1 VLVAGGLIT
10 HHRQNEALKK
20 RKAKRGDFYFIF
32 EL

>member
-20 RKAKRGDFYFIF
+20 RKAKRGENYKTYTK
-32 EL
+32 